1 VRLPKGDCHGIG
13 RLSSVM
19 CKVLQA
25 ASECNRLKPRA
36 CRSDDRGKRGG
47 GVGAEEGVVSQ

>member
-1 VRLPKGDCHGIG
+1 VTAMELAGFHVSC
-13 RLSSVM
+13 V
-19 CKVLQA
+19 KVLQA